1 MEAAARGLEPLKV
14 PKGSF
19 ESLQKSLLGLHGGS
33 NGSCSEAFEGAKGQ
47 FRKPTKKLVG
57 PARAVS
63 KAYKKACWACTAAV
77 MEAAARP
84 LKVPK
89 GSFESLQKSLLGLH
103 GGSNGSCS
111 KGFGAFEGAKGQLR
125 KPTKKLAGPARRP
138 RRLRWLREKLS
149 GGARR
154 VLLGAAPVPA
164 GAVVVGAA
172 RRQQWKLQRGVWSL

>member
-1 MEAAARGLEPLKV
+1 
-14 PKGSF
+14 
-19 ESLQKSLLGLHGGS
+19 
-33 NGSCSEAFEGAKGQ
+33 
-47 FRKPTKKLVG
+47 
-57 PARAVS
+57 
-63 KAYKKACWACTAAV
+63 

-111 KGFGAFEGAKGQLR
+111 EGFGAFEGAKVQLR
-125 KPTKKLAGPARRP
+125 KLTKKLAGPA

-149 GGARR
+149 GDARR

>member
-1 MEAAARGLEPLKV
+1 MEAAARPLKV

-19 ESLQKSLLGLHGGS
+19 ESLQKSVLGLHGGS

-47 FRKPTKKLVG
+47 FRKPT
-57 PARAVS
+57 
-63 KAYKKACWACTAAV
+63 KKACWACTAAV

-111 KGFGAFEGAKGQLR
+111 EAFEGAKGQLR
-125 KPTKKLAGPARRP
+125 KPTKKLAGPARR
-138 RRLRWLREKLS
+138 
-149 GGARR
+149 
-154 VLLGAAPVPA
+154 
-164 GAVVVGAA
+164 
-172 RRQQWKLQRGVWSL
+172 Q

>member
-1 MEAAARGLEPLKV
+1 MEAAARPLKV

-19 ESLQKSLLGLHGGS
+19 ESLQKSLLSLHGGS
-33 NGSCSEAFEGAKGQ
+33 NGSCSEGFGAFEGRCQ
-47 FRKPTKKLVG
+47 
-57 PARAVS
+57 RAVS

-111 KGFGAFEGAKGQLR
+111 EAFEGAKGQFR
-125 KPTKKLAGPARRP
+125 KPTKKLAGPARR
-138 RRLRWLREKLS
+138 
-149 GGARR
+149 
-154 VLLGAAPVPA
+154 
-164 GAVVVGAA
+164 
-172 RRQQWKLQRGVWSL
+172 Q